1 MRKKIIPFMEKLAR
15 SKPFESDELQALYDK
30 LPPEDQRLLGL
41 YGLSLTV
48 EYVRR
53 IVDVMVV
60 FKNG

>member
-1 MRKKIIPFMEKLAR
+1 MEKLAR

-41 YGLSLTV
+41 YGLSIAV
-48 EYVRR
+48 ESVRR